1 MMSCSCLNR
10 WWREPKIN
18 NMLFWDGK
26 LKIQHLKFRMWR
38 KSRLSNKAHVSK
50 QRFKSCESKQ
60 KSDNVTKNEYI
71 YHVESKQRCDHTI
84 QDLIMEN

>member
-1 MMSCSCLNR
+1 MR
-10 WWREPKIN
+10 
-18 NMLFWDGK
+18 
-26 LKIQHLKFRMWR
+26 R